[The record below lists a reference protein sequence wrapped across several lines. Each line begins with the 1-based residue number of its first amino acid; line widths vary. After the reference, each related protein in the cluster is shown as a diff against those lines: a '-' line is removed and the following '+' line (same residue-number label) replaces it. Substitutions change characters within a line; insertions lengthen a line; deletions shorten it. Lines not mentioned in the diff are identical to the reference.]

1 MRRHLAHIFALVG
14 LIGLIAMTH
23 GSVTATA
30 PLPPPP
36 GSIDTIAG
44 GGTLTG
50 EGIPATDASFFR
62 LEGVAVNSVG
72 DVFVSDR
79 TCTVKKIS
87 GGTLTTAV
95 GGGCQPY
102 TSNDLGDGGP
112 AILARLGINVQLAF
126 DAQDNLYI
134 ADTWDCAIRKVDARS
149 GTITTIAGS
158 GPLLCDDT
166 VRYPLAVAA
175 GPDGSV
181 YFSEP
186 DACVVRKITDGI
198 ITTFAGTGP
207 PPGGGRCAFGGDGG
221 PATSASLNPYGIA
234 VDPSGN
240 VYIADE
246 ANCRVREVSAGI
258 ITTVTGT
265 GQCYFSP
272 DGPATS
278 AAVDPFGG
286 LAIGSA
292 GDLYIADAVH
302 CLVRKLH
309 DGNIIT
315 VAGSL
320 VFPIPEVPD
329 VYTSLCGFG
338 GDGGPATQAL
348 LDGPIGVAADALGNV
363 YILDLLN
370 FRVRIVYGATPPA
383 TSHNV
388 SPVLSVP
395 GAQSVTVGGSLAFTV
410 AATDANADPLV
421 LSAFGLPAGLTL
433 VDNHDG
439 TGSVSGTAAV
449 APGTYH
455 AEFWA
460 SDGTIPATART
471 VDIVVTPPGS
481 PPTLV
486 VPSSVSVQYSE
497 PLSFNITATDPDS
510 DPITLGA
517 AGLPAGLSFVD
528 HGDGTGAVYGIVS
541 APVGIYT
548 ATFSAKDIWNAPTLR
563 SVTIVVYNRAAS
575 ESGTGWVLDGGN
587 RADFSF
593 NAQYGKKDQVQGQL
607 QYTYHP
613 GNQTIKLKST
623 GLQWLVAVGNVA
635 VLRGTA
641 TLNGAPGYVFELT
654 VTDNGAGATDT
665 LALSI
670 WSADGSVQ
678 HVEPASVLGGGSVIV
693 RTH

>member
-1 MRRHLAHIFALVG
+1 MRRHLSHVFALVG
-14 LIGLIAMTH
+14 LLGLIALTH
-23 GSVTATA
+23 GSVTATV
-30 PLPPPP
+30 PPPP
-36 GSIDTIAG
+36 GSIDTFAG

-50 EGIPATDASFFR
+50 EGIPATSGYFFR
-62 LEGVAVNSVG
+62 TEGIAVNSRG

-79 TCTVKKIS
+79 TCTVRKIS

-95 GGGCQPY
+95 GGGCQPN

-112 AILARLGINVQLAF
+112 AILARLGFKVQLAF

-149 GTITTIAGS
+149 GTITTIAGR
-158 GPLLCDDT
+158 GPLYCDST
-166 VRYPLAVAA
+166 VRYPEAVAV

-198 ITTFAGTGP
+198 TTTFAGTGP
-207 PPGGGRCAFGGDGG
+207 PPGGGRCPFGGDGG

-246 ANCRVREVSAGI
+246 GNCRVREVSAGI

-272 DGPATS
+272 DGPATG
-278 AAVDPFGG
+278 APVDPFGG
-286 LAIGSA
+286 LAMGSA

-348 LDGPIGVAADALGNV
+348 LNAPFGVATDALGNL

-370 FRVRIVYGATPPA
+370 ARVRIVYGTTPPA

-395 GAQSVTVGGSLAFTV
+395 AGQSVAVGGSLAFTV
-410 AATDANADPLV
+410 SASDANADPLV
-421 LSAFGLPAGLTL
+421 LSAFGLPAGLTFA
-433 VDNHDG
+433 DNHDG
-439 TGSVSGTAAV
+439 TGSVAGTAA
-449 APGTYH
+449 ATPGTYH
-455 AEFWA
+455 AAFWA

-471 VDIVVTPPGS
+471 VDIVVIPPGS

-486 VPSSVSVQYSE
+486 VPPTVSVQHGE
-497 PLSFNITATDPDS
+497 PLSFSITATDPDG
-510 DPITLGA
+510 DPVTLGA
-517 AGLPAGLSFVD
+517 AGLPAGVSFVD
-528 HGDGTGAVYGIVS
+528 HADGTGSVSGIVS

-548 ATFSAKDIWNAPTLR
+548 ATFSAKDIWNTPTLR

-575 ESGTGWVLDGGN
+575 ESGTGWVPDGGN
-587 RADFSF
+587 KADFTF
-593 NAQYGKKDQVQGQL
+593 NAKYGTSDQVQGQL
-607 QYTYHP
+607 QYTYRL
-613 GNQTIKLKST
+613 GSQTIKLKST
-623 GLQWLVAVGNVA
+623 GLQWLVVLGNVG
-635 VLRGTA
+635 VLRGKA
-641 TLNGAPGYVFELT
+641 TLNGVPGYVFELT
-654 VTDNGAGATDT
+654 VIDNGAGAADS
-665 LALSI
+665 LALNI
-670 WSADGSVQ
+670 WGGDGAVQ
-678 HVEPASVLGGGSVIV
+678 HVEPASLLGGGSVIV
-693 RTH
+693 RVH